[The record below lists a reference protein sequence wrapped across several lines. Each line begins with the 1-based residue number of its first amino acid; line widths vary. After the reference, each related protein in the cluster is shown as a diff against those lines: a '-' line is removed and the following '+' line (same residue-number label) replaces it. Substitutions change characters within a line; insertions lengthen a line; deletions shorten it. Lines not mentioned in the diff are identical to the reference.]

1 MTSGLAVPLFI
12 AASCFAICSRNV
24 GDEFTI
30 CSTKFH
36 VAELNLNDMLANVGD
51 DWILEVVDIIG
62 YLKIRRTEKS
72 AKHGIGPINLGSPA
86 DVLLIFEEPI
96 NK

>member
-1 MTSGLAVPLFI
+1 
-12 AASCFAICSRNV
+12 
-24 GDEFTI
+24 
-30 CSTKFH
+30 
-36 VAELNLNDMLANVGD
+36 MLANVGD